1 MGIGGDGIEAEGGGG
16 GTLLLA
22 AELKSEVDLVATI
35 EIGLDEIDLD
45 GVGVGVEVGE
55 VAVAVGD
62 VTFEG
67 ITLGSKRDS
76 KFDLSTFAWNA
87 R

>member
-1 MGIGGDGIEAEGGGG
+1 MGIGGDGIEAEGGG

-45 GVGVGVEVGE
+45 GVGVGAGE
-55 VAVAVGD
+55 VAVGD
-62 VTFEG
+62 ATFEG